1 MKLGWIILKEKPTMH
16 KQVIPYL
23 NEGNNN
29 HNLTKKPFP
38 NMSWLNKS
46 NLQIYHDLKK
56 PIFKHIITYPDGEN
70 FSLLM
75 RKNNKPFFTNHPI
88 SHGEDSNKNENNNI
102 RQEQKLI
109 LKHVMTYSG
118 GCKLFSN
125 LVNCNE
131 AKEFTDL
138 TQLVLMRTKH
148 KHIFTGITI
157 NPFSPTTQLFMVKI
171 VTKTKTI
178 T

>member
-1 MKLGWIILKEKPTMH
+1 MKPGWVILKAKPTIH

-29 HNLTKKPFP
+29 HNLTKNHFQTYHDLTKA
-38 NMSWLNKS
+38 
-46 NLQIYHDLKK
+46 NLQTYHDLKK
-56 PIFKHIITYPDGEN
+56 PIFKHIITYPGGAN

-75 RKNNKPFFTNHPI
+75 RQNNKPFFTNHPV
-88 SHGEDSNKNENNNI
+88 SHGEDSNKNENNNV

-131 AKEFTDL
+131 AKEFTYL

-148 KHIFTGITI
+148 KHIFTGIL
-157 NPFSPTTQLFMVKI
+157 N
-171 VTKTKTI
+171 
-178 T
+178 